1 MHKKINIYSKIK
13 KYEVFF
19 DKNLEKIINK
29 NYTKNDII
37 LIDKIVFKLISNK
50 KLFKKKKNNKNFS
63 KWKYQRI

>member
-1 MHKKINIYSKIK
+1 MHKKINIHSKIK

-37 LIDKIVFKLISNK
+37 LIDKIVFKSISNK

-63 KWKYQRI
+63 K